1 MFFISQNIS
10 YWHEWGKIC
19 TFWLSFRFD
28 ILQLIIRIIALI
40 LFNLSLQVEKSN
52 INNSTDS
59 NNVIYKVLNLTFDF
73 HCVFLLFDS
82 KMIKRISSLYILL
95 TLHSPVTKIVLN
107 IQKYILLFKIILNQK
122 VSIIWNLYS
131 SNRVVMLLFVRMH
144 ECKIRYVFTTR
155 RL

>member
-1 MFFISQNIS
+1 MLFISLDIS

-59 NNVIYKVLNLTFDF
+59 NNVIHKVPNLTFDF

-82 KMIKRISSLYILL
+82 KMIKRMSSLYILL
-95 TLHSPVTKIVLN
+95 TVHSPVTKIVLN

-144 ECKIRYVFTTR
+144 ECKTIMK
-155 RL
+155 

>member
-1 MFFISQNIS
+1 MFFISLNII

-59 NNVIYKVLNLTFDF
+59 NNVIHKAPNLTFVF
-73 HCVFLLFDS
+73 HCVFLLLDFR
-82 KMIKRISSLYILL
+82 MIKRISSLYILL

-122 VSIIWNLYS
+122 VSIIRYLSS
-131 SNRVVMLLFVRMH
+131 SNKVIRILFVSRN
-144 ECKIRYVFTTR
+144 KNSRVWIWQS
-155 RL
+155 

>member
-1 MFFISQNIS
+1 MFFISLNIS

-59 NNVIYKVLNLTFDF
+59 NNVIHKAPNLTFVF
-73 HCVFLLFDS
+73 HCLFLLFDS
-82 KMIKRISSLYILL
+82 KMIKRMSSLYILL

-107 IQKYILLFKIILNQK
+107 IQKYILLFKIILNHK
-122 VSIIWNLYS
+122 VSIIWHLYS
-131 SNRVVMLLFVRMH
+131 GNRVVMLLFVRMH
-144 ECKIRYVFTTR
+144 ECKIRYLR

>member
-1 MFFISQNIS
+1 MFFISLDIS

-59 NNVIYKVLNLTFDF
+59 NNVIHKVPNLTFDF

-122 VSIIWNLYS
+122 VSIIWYLYS
-131 SNRVVMLLFVRMH
+131 GNRVVMLLFVRMH
-144 ECKIRYVFTTR
+144 ECSSNKTIMK
-155 RL
+155 

>member
-1 MFFISQNIS
+1 MFFISLNIS

-59 NNVIYKVLNLTFDF
+59 NNVIHKAPNLTFGF

-82 KMIKRISSLYILL
+82 KMIKRMSSLYILL

-107 IQKYILLFKIILNQK
+107 IQKYILLFKIILNHK
-122 VSIIWNLYS
+122 VSNMRSIFQVVNSLQFLLECMNEVRIW
-131 SNRVVMLLFVRMH
+131 
-144 ECKIRYVFTTR
+144 
-155 RL
+155 

>member
-1 MFFISQNIS
+1 MLFISLDIS

-59 NNVIYKVLNLTFDF
+59 NNVIHKVPNLTFDF

-82 KMIKRISSLYILL
+82 KMIKRMSSLYILL

-144 ECKIRYVFTTR
+144 ECKTIMK
-155 RL
+155 

>member
-1 MFFISQNIS
+1 MFFISLNIS

-59 NNVIYKVLNLTFDF
+59 NNVIHKAPNLTFGF

-82 KMIKRISSLYILL
+82 KMIKRMSSLYILL
-95 TLHSPVTKIVLN
+95 TLYSPVTKIVLN
-107 IQKYILLFKIILNQK
+107 IQKYILLFKIILNHK
-122 VSIIWNLYS
+122 VSNMRSIFQVVNSLQFLLECMNEVRIW
-131 SNRVVMLLFVRMH
+131 
-144 ECKIRYVFTTR
+144 
-155 RL
+155 